1 MMLSKKVSI
10 LCFLAL
16 VTSANAGFWSDT
28 KENNEP
34 KTADEPVEYG
44 VDVSFPIHH
53 EAISTNYDWLTHNMD
68 TTIQTPRQ
76 YKDMVRQPLGNRKE
90 FYEEF
95 LDSCVKHFGKKGQRC
110 VVNEADRIAMSL
122 RQPQSMQ
129 NYTEIGFKKIRAPEE
144 IFGLIKEFWDKNKD
158 KGKAEQWGV
167 GNTYT
172 NNWQSP
178 SKMVSVEDSNL
189 RGGGRGLKQKL
200 WNAARNVIQGR
211 LTKFLLLPLR
221 HVLGLHNLTFK
232 NCCLLASNTEWTGQE
247 LTECSLYGVRIY
259 PEGSVLAT
267 HVDRLPLVSSAII
280 NVAQDVDEP
289 W

>member
-1 MMLSKKVSI
+1 MMLCKKVSI
-10 LCFLAL
+10 LCLLAL

-28 KENNEP
+28 EENKEP
-34 KTADEPVEYG
+34 KTPDEPVEYG

-53 EAISTNYDWLTHNMD
+53 EEISTNYDWLTHNMD
-68 TTIQTPRQ
+68 STIQTPRQ
-76 YKDMVRQPLGNRKE
+76 YKDMVRQPLGHRKE

-95 LDSCVKHFGKKGQRC
+95 LDSCVKHFGNKGQRC

-144 IFGLIKEFWDKNKD
+144 IFGLIKEFWDRNKD

-189 RGGGRGLKQKL
+189 RGGGRGLKLKL

-211 LTKFLLLPLR
+211 LTILLLL
-221 HVLGLHNLTFK
+221 
-232 NCCLLASNTEWTGQE
+232 
-247 LTECSLYGVRIY
+247 SL
-259 PEGSVLAT
+259 
-267 HVDRLPLVSSAII
+267 
-280 NVAQDVDEP
+280 
-289 W
+289 